1 LEPNFGSKKVQTSCL
16 EPKFGFETGFEK
28 KKVTK
33 TQKNKKKKFSS
44 PETNFSQESDAK
56 NISKRE

>member
-1 LEPNFGSKKVQTSCL
+1 L